1 MDTNKMREQASNEFD
16 AWLDGY
22 EKDREANGWMP
33 LEPYVRKHMRNA
45 FVASRE
51 ALVIEL
57 PEPQQKPEI
66 GASQYREGKS
76 DGIESGIIQ
85 CIKAIERQGFKVE
98 A

>member
-57 PEPQQKPEI
+57 PRDIDQFADDDP
-66 GASQYREGKS
+66 GRRAFSLHTNTAYRECRS
-76 DGIESGIIQ
+76 AIES
-85 CIKAIERQGFKVE
+85 QGLKVNP
-98 A
+98 